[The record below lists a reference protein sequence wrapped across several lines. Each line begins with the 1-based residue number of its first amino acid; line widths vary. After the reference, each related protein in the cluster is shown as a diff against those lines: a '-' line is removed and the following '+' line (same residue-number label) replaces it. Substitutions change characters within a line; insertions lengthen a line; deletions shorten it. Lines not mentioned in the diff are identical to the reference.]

1 MNVNHNNYEKKMIL
15 KNEPTSYLTANTE
28 CGVVYLLQNECEP
41 ITLYPLGAECFV
53 TDATKIG
60 LSDGSIFLTVTGGT
74 PPYLII
80 WNNGNIGP
88 YINNLAAGT
97 YTATVVDY
105 YGDFSST
112 TTCTVLQPTLP
123 PAPTPTPTPSPLPNT
138 IDFCLQLKL
147 KNCTITNLHFN
158 PNGSFNG
165 QYAWADDT
173 LVYSIYWDGS
183 KWVLD
188 SWNCYTVI
196 NNSPVSPPLT
206 GWSILGTTGSVT
218 GYLGSCITSSP
229 LQMKVMSNDP
239 IKGSDGNIVITA
251 SDGNP
256 PYLYSIDGGTSYQ
269 TSPIFKGL
277 KSGIYSVQTQ
287 DSSTDTVYDSI
298 TLKNPPAS
306 TTYSVSLK
314 TVSRILSYTLTTY
327 SVEYTTTVEVYP
339 TLPSGVTIN
348 FDLIHTNDSEV
359 SPSITSSTIS
369 TSSVLTKNMVV
380 IPQTTTITTG
390 QTVNPLVLC
399 GLQTVYQTS
408 ESDTWLSQSLIN
420 TDTLYITTT
429 TTKIRNTND
438 ICYLSNSNDTY
449 SIYNVTI
456 LGCSP
461 CNVIIT

>member
-1 MNVNHNNYEKKMIL
+1 MIL

-28 CGVVYLLQNECEP
+28 CGVIYLFENECEP

-53 TDATKIG
+53 TDVTKIG

-74 PPYLII
+74 PPYLIV

-88 YINNLAAGT
+88 YINNLPSGT

-112 TTCTVLQPTLP
+112 TTCTVLQPTPLP
-123 PAPTPTPTPSPLPNT
+123 TQTPTPTPSPLPNT

-165 QYAWADDT
+165 QYAWVDDS

-188 SWNCYTVI
+188 SWTCYTVI
-196 NNSPVSPPLT
+196 NNNPASPPIT
-206 GWSILGTTGSVT
+206 GWSILGTTGSVN
-218 GYLGSCITSSP
+218 GYLGVCNPTTS
-229 LQMKVMSNDP
+229 LQMKISVNDP
-239 IKGSDGNIVITA
+239 VKGSDGNIVITA
-251 SDGNP
+251 SDGTP
-256 PYLYSIDGGTSYQ
+256 PYQYSIDGGTSYQ
-269 TSPIFKGL
+269 PSPIFKGL
-277 KSGIYSVQTQ
+277 KSGIYPVQTE
-287 DSSTDTVYDSI
+287 DFVGDIVYDSI
-298 TLKNPPAS
+298 TLKNPPPS

-314 TVSRILSYTLTTY
+314 TVSNILSYTLTTY
-327 SVEYTTTVEVYP
+327 SVEYTTTIEVFP
-339 TLPSGVTIN
+339 SLPSGVTIN

-359 SPSITSSTIS
+359 SPSVTSSTIS
-369 TSSVLTKNMVV
+369 TSSVLTKNMVIV
-380 IPQTTTITTG
+380 PQTTTITTG
-390 QTVNPLVLC
+390 ETANPLVLC
-399 GLQTVYQTS
+399 GLQTVYSTS
-408 ESDTWLSQSLIN
+408 ETDSWTSQSLNN

-438 ICYLSNSNDTY
+438 ICYISNSNDTY

-461 CNVIIT
+461 CNVIVT